1 MFDQPV
7 PASFQVSHT
16 ELEEHLRSYGV
27 TDCYVTGIATDIC
40 VNATAMHSMEI
51 GFRTVLVN
59 DACRYI
65 LSTPKWLVRC
75 LVKLFPAKKCS
86 TWSCLGPALLC
97 FAVHFGAPRRPL
109 HDIIHAGGS
118 KRRRS
123 SGPASR
129 SERGRGSWWRAAR

>member
-75 LVKLFPAKKCS
+75 LVKLFPAKKMFYRVLPGS
-86 TWSCLGPALLC
+86 C
-97 FAVHFGAPRRPL
+97 FAMFCSQSW
-109 HDIIHAGGS
+109 GS
-118 KRRRS
+118 
-123 SGPASR
+123 
-129 SERGRGSWWRAAR
+129 